1 MKIITIV
8 YGAVCWNLHDL
19 YPYIWLQDCSVAI
32 KDESPV
38 DGQIMEILF
47 LMIPAFDNDL
57 L

>member
-8 YGAVCWNLHDL
+8 YGVVCWNLHDL

-47 LMIPAFDNDL
+47 LMIQTFDIDL